1 MLLTSLNHN
10 ISRKTHPCSE
20 GKVNVLACPWQ
31 GQAELAVTKEGVTAG
46 CWGFCLAFG

>member
-20 GKVNVLACPWQ
+20 GKVNVLAYPWQ
-31 GQAELAVTKEGVTAG
+31 GQAELAVAKERVTAG
-46 CWGFCLAFG
+46 CWGLCLAFG